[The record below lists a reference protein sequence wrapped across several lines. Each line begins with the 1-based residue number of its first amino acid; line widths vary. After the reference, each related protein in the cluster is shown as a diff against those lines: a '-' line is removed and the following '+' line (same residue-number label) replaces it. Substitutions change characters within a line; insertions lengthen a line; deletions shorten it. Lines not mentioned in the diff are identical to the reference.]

1 VLDFSHNEGE
11 NYMKKRVFSGARPTA
26 RQHIG
31 NLLGAIHNYV
41 ELQKEYDCIYC
52 IVDIHALTT
61 LQDIHKIQG
70 YIRDITLDWLA
81 AGLDPQKSIIFV
93 QSHVPE
99 VTELHTYLSMV
110 TPLSWLLRVPTFKE
124 KAKEQPE
131 NVNYGLVGYPV
142 LMTSDIVLYKAEVV
156 PVGEDQLP
164 HLELAREI
172 ARRFNNVFGETFPE
186 PKAKLTEFAMI
197 PSLTGKGKMSKSEE
211 DGVIE
216 IAHSEEETTKRV
228 MTAVTDPAR
237 RYRRDPGH
245 PEVCNIF
252 ALHKFFTKSQ
262 VSDIEKQC
270 RAAEIGCVDCK
281 KLLAKN
287 MNEILKPVRER
298 RAEFAAKPEYIREV
312 LADGATRARVIARE
326 TMKEVRQKMG
336 LSDK

>member
-1 VLDFSHNEGE
+1 
-11 NYMKKRVFSGARPTA
+11 
-26 RQHIG
+26 
-31 NLLGAIHNYV
+31 
-41 ELQKEYDCIYC
+41 
-52 IVDIHALTT
+52 
-61 LQDIHKIQG
+61 
-70 YIRDITLDWLA
+70 
-81 AGLDPQKSIIFV
+81 
-93 QSHVPE
+93 
-99 VTELHTYLSMV
+99 
-110 TPLSWLLRVPTFKE
+110 
-124 KAKEQPE
+124 
-131 NVNYGLVGYPV
+131 
-142 LMTSDIVLYKAEVV
+142 
-156 PVGEDQLP
+156 
-164 HLELAREI
+164 
-172 ARRFNNVFGETFPE
+172 
-186 PKAKLTEFAMI
+186 
-197 PSLTGKGKMSKSEE
+197 MSKSEE
-211 DGVIE
+211 EGVIE

-336 LSDK
+336 LV